1 MRSKLLTPFFII
13 FVLYLRCAKSKYDIL
28 VFRWCL
34 AYKVGVK
41 MKIGY
46 ARVSTED
53 QNLELQ
59 RDALIEEGCEQIF
72 DEKISGAKKE
82 RPELDRLLSFVREG
96 DVIVV
101 WKLDR
106 LGRSLKHLVELVD
119 LLLHKNVGLKSLN
132 DPVDTSTSQGR
143 FVFNV
148 FAALAEFERDV
159 IRERTKAGLAAAR
172 ARGRVGGRK
181 KGLTPEA
188 EDKAML
194 AETLYKEGKLA
205 TRAIAKRLNIS
216 VFTLYA
222 YLRHRNVEVGKYQ
235 RRMERT

>member
-1 MRSKLLTPFFII
+1 
-13 FVLYLRCAKSKYDIL
+13 
-28 VFRWCL
+28 
-34 AYKVGVK
+34 

-46 ARVSTED
+46 ARVSTEE
-53 QNLELQ
+53 QNLEMQ
-59 RDALIEEGCEQIF
+59 RDALLQDGCGQIF
-72 DEKISGAKKE
+72 EEKVSGAKKD

-119 LLLHKNVGLKSLN
+119 LLLKKNVGLKSLN
-132 DPVDTSTSQGR
+132 DPIDTSTSQGR
-143 FVFNV
+143 FVFNI
-148 FAALAEFERDV
+148 FAALSEFERDI

-194 AETLYKEGKLA
+194 AESLYKERKLS
-205 TRAIAKRLNIS
+205 TRAIAKRLGIS
-216 VFTLYA
+216 VYTLYA
-222 YLRHRNVEVGKYQ
+222 YLRHRNVEVGKY
-235 RRMERT
+235 ERKS